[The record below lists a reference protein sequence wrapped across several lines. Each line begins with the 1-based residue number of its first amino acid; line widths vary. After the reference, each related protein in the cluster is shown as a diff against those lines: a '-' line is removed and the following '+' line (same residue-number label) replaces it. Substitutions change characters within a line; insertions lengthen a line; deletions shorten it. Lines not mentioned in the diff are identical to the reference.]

1 MAKPGKLGPT
11 VWQSLDLYCGSH
23 EEENVAEFVTVADVS
38 ELKPGNCK
46 MVEAGG
52 ATIALFNVA
61 GAIYAL
67 ENVCLHQGGPLGEGD
82 LDGEIVTCPWHGWQ
96 YNVCTGELCEDAAM
110 RVTTYPVRVDGT
122 SIQVAI

>member
-1 MAKPGKLGPT
+1 M
-11 VWQSLDLYCGSH
+11 
-23 EEENVAEFVTVADVS
+23 AEFVTVADVS